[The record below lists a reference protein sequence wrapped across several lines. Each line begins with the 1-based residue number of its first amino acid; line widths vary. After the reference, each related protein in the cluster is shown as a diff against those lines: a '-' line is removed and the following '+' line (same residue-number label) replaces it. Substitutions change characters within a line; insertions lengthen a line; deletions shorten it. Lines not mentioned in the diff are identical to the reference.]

1 MNQNKACND
10 PKSKCLPY
18 MSFHYQRLK
27 NGLKPWRKQED
38 YMEPKCLPF
47 LYPKLLASYMW
58 SATT

>member
-1 MNQNKACND
+1 M
-10 PKSKCLPY
+10 PSLY
-18 MSFHYQRLK
+18 VVHYQRLK

-47 LYPKLLASYMW
+47 LYPQLLASYMW